1 MRNVWLI
8 ARNEYARMV
17 KRRSFVLATLGVP
30 LLILGVMGISI
41 LLGERSDRTDPRP
54 VGFVDLA
61 GAYASLPPRQAYAD
75 DDDVEVR
82 TFADAEAARAA
93 LAAGEIQAY
102 YTVPQDYDTNRRVQV
117 QYWED
122 APSSEVNSLF
132 TRLLRASLVQSE
144 PDDVR
149 VQLLRGIDFEARMV
163 KDGQPVEGGG
173 PVEFIFA
180 LVLGMFFVFIVMG
193 SGGYLLQAVSTE
205 KENRTVEIMFTSVS
219 PVQLIAGKALGLMAV
234 ALTQIGFWVLTL
246 LVAAVVASRF
256 TDFLGDLA
264 IPWALAGVMLLY
276 FLPTYALVAGLM
288 ITIGSVFTDL
298 QQSQQISG
306 IVNLVF
312 MAPVF
317 FLILVFT
324 NPNSP
329 LMVALTLIPTTA
341 FLTVAM
347 RWATTTI
354 PAWQLIVGW
363 LGVVLT
369 AAFSVWAAAKVFR
382 VGMLQYGQNID
393 IRRLVSI
400 VTARGAGV
408 PGGRNA

>member
-1 MRNVWLI
+1 
-8 ARNEYARMV
+8 
-17 KRRSFVLATLGVP
+17 
-30 LLILGVMGISI
+30 MGISI

-61 GAYASLPPRQAYAD
+61 GAHASLPPRQAYAD

-234 ALTQIGFWVLTL
+234 ALTQIGLWVLTL

-382 VGMLQYGQNID
+382 AGMLQYGQNID

-400 VTARGAGV
+400 VTARTQGSLGAKCV
-408 PGGRNA
+408 TSCWSSNTRS

>member
-1 MRNVWLI
+1 MHNVLLI

-17 KRRSFVLATLGVP
+17 QRRSFILATLGVP

-61 GAYASLPPRQAYAD
+61 GAYPSLPPRQAYAD

-82 TFADAEAARAA
+82 TFADVEAARAA

-102 YTVPQDYDTNRRVQV
+102 YTIPQDYDTNRRVQV

-122 APSSEVNSLF
+122 SPSSEVNSLF
-132 TRLLRASLVQSE
+132 TRLLRASLVQGQPE
-144 PDDVR
+144 DVR
-149 VQLLRGIDFEARMV
+149 AQLLRGIDFEARMV
-163 KDGQPVEGGG
+163 KGGRPVKGGG
-173 PVEFIFA
+173 PADFIFA
-180 LVLGMFFVFIVMG
+180 LVLGMFFVFVVMG

-219 PVQLIAGKALGLMAV
+219 PVQLITGKALGLMAV
-234 ALTQIGFWVLTL
+234 ALTQIGLWVLTL

-256 TDFLGDLA
+256 TDFLDDLA

-288 ITIGSVFTDL
+288 ITIGSIFTDL

-312 MAPVF
+312 MVPVF

-354 PAWQLIVGW
+354 PAWQLIVSW
-363 LGVVLT
+363 SGVVLT
-369 AAFSVWAAAKVFR
+369 AAFSVWTAAKVFR

-393 IRRLVSI
+393 IRRLLGI
-400 VTARGAGV
+400 ITARGAGV

>member
-17 KRRSFVLATLGVP
+17 QRRSFILATLGVP

-61 GAYASLPPRQAYAD
+61 GAYPSLPPRQAYAD

-102 YTVPQDYDTNRRVQV
+102 YTIPQDYDTNRRVQV

-122 APSSEVNSLF
+122 SPSSEVNSLF
-132 TRLLRASLVQSE
+132 TRLLRASLVQGE
-144 PDDVR
+144 PDDIR
-149 VQLLRGIDFEARMV
+149 AQLLRGIDFEARMV
-163 KDGQPVEGGG
+163 KNGQPVEGGG

-234 ALTQIGFWVLTL
+234 ALTQIGLWVLTL

-400 VTARGAGV
+400 VTARGAGAS
-408 PGGRNA
+408 GRPNA

>member
-1 MRNVWLI
+1 MRNVLLI

-61 GAYASLPPRQAYAD
+61 GAYPSLPPRQAYAD

-82 TFADAEAARAA
+82 TFADVEAARAA

-102 YTVPQDYDTNRRVQV
+102 YTIPQDYDTNRRVQV

-122 APSSEVNSLF
+122 SPSSEVNGLL
-132 TRLLRASLVQSE
+132 TRVLRAALVQGQPE
-144 PDDVR
+144 DVR
-149 VQLLRGIDFEARMV
+149 AQLLRGINFDAQLV
-163 KDGQPVEGGG
+163 KGGRSVEGGSE
-173 PVEFIFA
+173 VEFIFA
-180 LVLGMFFVFIVMG
+180 LVLGMFFVFVVMG

-234 ALTQIGFWVLTL
+234 ALTQIGLWVLTL
-246 LVAAVVASRF
+246 LVAALVASRF
-256 TDFLGDLA
+256 TDFLRDFTV
-264 IPWALAGVMLLY
+264 PWTLAGVMVLY

-288 ITIGSVFTDL
+288 ITIGSIFTDL

-312 MAPVF
+312 MVPVF
-317 FLILVFT
+317 FIMLVFT

-347 RWATTTI
+347 RWATTAV

-363 LGVVLT
+363 SGVVLT

-382 VGMLQYGQNID
+382 VGMLQYGQNLD
-393 IRRLVSI
+393 LRKLAGI
-400 VTARGAGV
+400 VTARGAGT
-408 PGGRNA
+408 PGRPNA